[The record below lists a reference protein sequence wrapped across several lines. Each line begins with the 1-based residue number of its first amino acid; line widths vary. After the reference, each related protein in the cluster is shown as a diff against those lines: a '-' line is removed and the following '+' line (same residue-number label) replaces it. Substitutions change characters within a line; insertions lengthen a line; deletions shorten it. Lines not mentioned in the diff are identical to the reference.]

1 MKRLSFLL
9 FGLLLLFINLS
20 VPVLLQELNIAGVTY
35 INERNSFIISG
46 LVGLF
51 VGVAA
56 VYLVYMR
63 SRDAGRVYPFF
74 WIWLVASIVSVSCYY
89 VSLSISNPLNSY
101 YYYISDLICL
111 GIGVYLIFVPSAP
124 EKSEVKSS
132 FSDYR

>member
-46 LVGLF
+46 LMGLF